1 MAKYIRTEEGYKTIT
16 DIDGIA
22 TSEQV
27 NHKMNAADPEGFGS
41 FSMGRKFNSIIGD
54 NSHAEG
60 FNTTASGPYSHA
72 EGLNTTASGPHS
84 HAEGRDTTASNIS
97 SHAEGYQT
105 TASGVAAHT
114 EGLNTTAFGPY
125 SHAEGWDTTAS
136 DAAAHTEGFKTTAFG
151 IYSHAEGNITIAE
164 SQSQHVQGEYNII
177 DTEGTPTTRG
187 KYAHIVGNG
196 TAEDACSNAH
206 TLDWQGNAW
215 YQGDVY
221 VGSTSG
227 TNKDEGSKKLATE
240 EYVNTSVAS
249 VVNSAPETLNTL
261 NELAAA
267 LGNDENFATTVAI
280 QIGTKV
286 DKIDGKGLSSN
297 DYDSETKTFVDTLKT
312 KNLATQEIVD
322 LHLTDVNNPHIVT
335 KAQVG
340 LSNVDNVKQYSETN
354 PPPYPVTSVNG
365 QTGAVS
371 FTTEEWTFTLSDGST
386 VTKRVMLG

>member
-1 MAKYIRTEEGYKTIT
+1 MAKYIRTEEGYKTAT
-16 DIDGIA
+16 DIGIA
-22 TSEQV
+22 TPEQV
-27 NHKMNAADPEGFGS
+27 YLKMNANNPVGTGS
-41 FSMGRKFNSIIGD
+41 FSMGRKPHTTIGL
-54 NSHAEG
+54 
-60 FNTTASGPYSHA
+60 YSHA
-72 EGLNTTASGPHS
+72 EGYYTTASS
-84 HAEGRDTTASNIS
+84 ES
-97 SHAEGYQT
+97 SHAEGYDT
-105 TASGVAAHT
+105 TASGR
-114 EGLNTTAFGPY
+114 Y
-125 SHAEGWDTTAS
+125 SHAEGVSTTAS
-136 DAAAHTEGFKTTAFG
+136 GSD
-151 IYSHAEGNITIAE
+151 SHAEGYYTLASGSRSHAE
-164 SQSQHVQGEYNII
+164 GYYTTARNKSQHAQGEFNIL
-177 DTEGTPTTRG
+177 DTEGTESTRG

-196 TAEDACSNAH
+196 TNTTMRSNAH

-267 LGNDENFATTVAI
+267 LGNDENFATTVAT

-286 DKIDGKGLSSN
+286 DKIDGKGLSTN

>member
-1 MAKYIRTEEGYKTIT
+1 MAKYIRTEEGYKTAT
-16 DIDGIA
+16 DIGL
-22 TSEQV
+22 
-27 NHKMNAADPEGFGS
+27 MNANNPVGTGS
-41 FSMGRKFNSIIGD
+41 FSMGRRDGSVIGID
-54 NSHAEG
+54 SHAEG
-60 FNTTASGPYSHA
+60 FYTTASGNYSHA
-72 EGLNTTASGPHS
+72 EGRA
-84 HAEGRDTTASNIS
+84 TTASNAYSHTEGYATAASGSS
-97 SHAEGYQT
+97 SHAEGAWT
-105 TASGVAAHT
+105 TASGDS
-114 EGLNTTAFGPY
+114 
-125 SHAEGWDTTAS
+125 SHAEGHQTTVSGDSSHAEGEYT
-136 DAAAHTEGFKTTAFG
+136 AAYGQ
-151 IYSHAEGNITIAE
+151 YSHAEGNWTTAIN
-164 SQSQHVQGEYNII
+164 QSQHVQGEYNIA
-177 DTEGTPTTRG
+177 DTEGTASTRG
-187 KYAHIVGNG
+187 KYTHIVGNG
-196 TAEDACSNAH
+196 TGSNSRSNAH
-206 TLDWQGNAW
+206 TLDWAGNAW

-240 EYVNTSVAS
+240 EYVDTSIAS

-267 LGNDENFATTVAI
+267 LGNDENFATTVAT
-280 QIGTKV
+280 QIGNKV
-286 DKIDGKGLSSN
+286 DKVDGMGLSSN

-365 QTGAVS
+365 QTGAVT

>member
-1 MAKYIRTEEGYKTIT
+1 MAKYIRTEEGYKTAT
-16 DIDGIA
+16 DIGIA
-22 TSEQV
+22 ASEQV
-27 NHKMNAADPEGFGS
+27 DLKMNANNPVGTGS
-41 FSMGRKFNSIIGD
+41 FSMGRKPGTVIGVY
-54 NSHAEG
+54 SHAEG
-60 FNTTASGPYSHA
+60 SNTTASGYYSH
-72 EGLNTTASGPHS
+72 S
-84 HAEGRDTTASNIS
+84 
-97 SHAEGYQT
+97 
-105 TASGVAAHT
+105 
-114 EGLNTTAFGPY
+114 
-125 SHAEGWDTTAS
+125 EGWDTTAS
-136 DAAAHTEGFKTTAFG
+136 NQTSHAEGSNTIASG
-151 IYSHAEGNITIAE
+151 LYSHAEGFWTTAKNE
-164 SQSQHVQGEYNII
+164 SQHVQGEFNIL
-177 DTEGTPTTRG
+177 DTEGTENIRG

-196 TAEDACSNAH
+196 ISSSNRSNAH

-240 EYVNTSVAS
+240 EYVDTSIAS

-267 LGNDENFATTVAI
+267 LGNDENFATTVAT
-280 QIGTKV
+280 QIGTKI

>member
-1 MAKYIRTEEGYKTIT
+1 MAKYIRTEEGYKTAT

-22 TSEQV
+22 ASEQV
-27 NHKMNAADPEGFGS
+27 DLKMNANNPVGTGS
-41 FSMGRKFNSIIGD
+41 FSMGRKFGSIVGNDSHAEGNNTIASGLY
-54 NSHAEG
+54 SHAEG
-60 FNTTASGPYSHA
+60 FNTSASSNHSHAEGNATSASATSSHAEGCSTIASGNYSHA
-72 EGLNTTASGPHS
+72 EGYKTNASATYSHAEGFSTTASG
-84 HAEGRDTTASNIS
+84 DS
-97 SHAEGYQT
+97 SHAEGYYT
-105 TASGVAAHT
+105 TAK
-114 EGLNTTAFGPY
+114 N
-125 SHAEGWDTTAS
+125 
-136 DAAAHTEGFKTTAFG
+136 K
-151 IYSHAEGNITIAE
+151 
-164 SQSQHVQGEYNII
+164 SQHAQGEFNIL
-177 DTEGTPTTRG
+177 DTEGTENTRG

-196 TAEDACSNAH
+196 TSSNNRSNAH

-267 LGNDENFATTVAI
+267 LGNDENFATTVAT
-280 QIGTKV
+280 QIGNKV
-286 DKIDGKGLSSN
+286 DKVDGMGLSSN

-312 KNLATQEIVD
+312 KNLATQEVVD

-386 VTKRVMLG
+386 ITKRVMLG

>member
-1 MAKYIRTEEGYKTIT
+1 MAKYIRTEEGYKTAT
-16 DIDGIA
+16 DIGIA
-22 TSEQV
+22 TPEQV
-27 NHKMNAADPEGFGS
+27 DLKMNANNPVGTGS
-41 FSMGRKFNSIIGD
+41 FSMGRKPSTPIGI

-60 FNTTASGPYSHA
+60 GQTEASGDSSHAEGSNTTASGPYSHA
-72 EGLNTTASGPHS
+72 EGYLTKASGGVS
-84 HAEGRDTTASNIS
+84 HAEGYLTKASGGY

-105 TASGVAAHT
+105 FASGGYSHT
-114 EGLNTTAFGPY
+114 EGYQTF
-125 SHAEGWDTTAS
+125 AS
-136 DAAAHTEGFKTTAFG
+136 GN
-151 IYSHAEGNITIAE
+151 YSHAEGNWTTAKNK
-164 SQSQHVQGEYNII
+164 SQHAQGEFNIL
-177 DTEGTPTTRG
+177 DTEGTESTRG

-196 TAEDACSNAH
+196 TAENARSNAH

-240 EYVNTSVAS
+240 DYVNTSVAS

-267 LGNDENFATTVAI
+267 LGNDENFATTVAT
-280 QIGTKV
+280 QIGNKV
-286 DKIDGKGLSSN
+286 DKVDGMGLSSN